1 MQKVISEIF
10 ATAMNGII
18 LEIFMREKKYFDCD
32 TSDSKKIC
40 KDSNKF
46 KDYLN
51 EFCAIWNQIERLKAH
66 LVE

>member
-1 MQKVISEIF
+1 
-10 ATAMNGII
+10 MNGII

>member
-1 MQKVISEIF
+1 LQKVIAEIF
-10 ATAMNGII
+10 ATAVNGII

-51 EFCAIWNQIERLKAH
+51 EFAQFGIRSKGLK
-66 LVE
+66 LI